1 MGLKNDIITLTRSE
15 LKAMIENAVTEKLLQ
30 LNSKYPDLFEDYSFS
45 SDDGSE
51 DYGSEDYGSD
61 DYGSDD
67 SSETYFGEGEYK
79 ELDKLIDLYQ
89 SGSLAEPEDDY
100 SIEYTIRHYK
110 RGRCDDSEL
119 EDLLNQLRELYN
131 KSHTNKSVNKHN
143 IVKKLTTLINIFE
156 EDYEN
161 EEDQDYG
168 ISYDIRHYK
177 RGDREF
183 RSYEAKLQLYNNLK
197 KRIMEE
203 V

>member
-15 LKAMIENAVTEKLLQ
+15 LNAMIENAVTEKLLQ

-51 DYGSEDYGSD
+51 DYGSE
-61 DYGSDD
+61 D